1 MDFVFSYSFFHL
13 YYTDI
18 GLSEKEMIQCKN
30 LTKKYGEF
38 TAVSELNLNINRGE
52 IFALMG
58 PNGAGKTT
66 TMNILVGLIEPTS
79 GTATIG
85 GYDVVKN
92 PIQVKKISGYLPE
105 NVSLY
110 GDLTARQNVKYIAD
124 LNGGVKEE
132 KIDNVLKQV
141 KLLEVKDKKNFPS
154 GNFCISERQ
163 SLSDICQSDL
173 KVALPH
179 AQSESSKLSDSGK
192 KAGEFSKGMMQRLGL
207 ACVLIKDPKVL
218 FLDEPTSGLDLN
230 GKIEIQRLLKNLR
243 NQGMTI
249 FFCSHILGEVK
260 EISDRIGIINNSR
273 LERIIDNESIEDLET
288 IYKEITG
295 IM

>member
-1 MDFVFSYSFFHL
+1 
-13 YYTDI
+13 
-18 GLSEKEMIQCKN
+18 MIQCKN
-30 LTKKYGEF
+30 LTKEYGEF
-38 TAVSELNLNINRGE
+38 IAVSELNLNINKGE

-79 GTATIG
+79 GTAIIDN
-85 GYDVVKN
+85 YDVVKD
-92 PIQVKKISGYLPE
+92 PIRVKKISGYLPE

-141 KLLEVKDKKNFPS
+141 KLLEVKDKKT
-154 GNFCISERQ
+154 
-163 SLSDICQSDL
+163 
-173 KVALPH
+173 
-179 AQSESSKLSDSGK
+179 
-192 KAGEFSKGMMQRLGL
+192 GEFSKGMMQRLGL

-230 GKIEIQRLLKNLR
+230 GKIDIQRLLKNLR
-243 NQGMTI
+243 DRGMTI

-260 EISDRIGIINNSR
+260 EISDRIGIINNSH
-273 LERIIDNESIEDLET
+273 LERIIDNKSIEDLET
-288 IYKEITG
+288 IYKEIIG